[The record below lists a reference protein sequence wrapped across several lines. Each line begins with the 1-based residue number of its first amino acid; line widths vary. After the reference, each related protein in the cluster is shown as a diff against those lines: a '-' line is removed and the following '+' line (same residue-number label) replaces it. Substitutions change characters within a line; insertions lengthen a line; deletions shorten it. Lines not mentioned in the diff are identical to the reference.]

1 MISALC
7 AIGAD
12 DSAAF
17 AALASAFSGRREDKL
32 AFDVVFFAIY
42 AGV

>member
-1 MISALC
+1 MIASVFAV
-7 AIGAD
+7 GAD

-17 AALASAFSGRREDKL
+17 AALASASSGGWEDEL
-32 AFDVVFFAIY
+32 AFDVVFFAVY